1 MKQTKKSIVMTLVAL
16 FVSAT
21 SMWAAGTVT
30 IIKQL
35 NGVQND
41 AAGTVEYVISDQAE
55 AANLCTLTVTPAE
68 GNYISVEYITAVK
81 TVSGN
86 FAQSRRRAPG
96 PDVAEPI
103 AVERTS
109 EVENITG
116 ETEYTFLMP
125 SDEYEYDVEVTV
137 NFQARTSIAGAIVSL
152 EERPTAFVYDG
163 DAKTPAVTSVTLGS
177 DTSLEPANY
186 TVSYENNI
194 NAGDATVKVTGLG
207 IYTGEATTTFVI
219 EKAVLAEL
227 VDLYVSIESWA
238 ADGEPSAPS
247 VEGNLGQGA
256 VTYTYSADGGKTYTS
271 DIPNTVGNYLVKAT
285 IAETQNYLSAE
296 AENEFSIY
304 RELNMFVAGQ
314 EWATYYAS
322 EDLNCPN
329 GLIVYIVTA
338 RESNT
343 LTADEFPYIPANV
356 PVLLQ
361 RPKQA
366 EGPFMAE
373 AYDGDGDVETPDSYT
388 NLLRGVATDTDVT
401 SLSTSNNNDDIYVLY
416 NGEFVKSTSGTIP
429 ANRAYLP
436 IAKEQGAP
444 ARLSIAFGNEE
455 TGISSVAAVK
465 TDNVFF
471 NLGGQRIAQPT
482 KGLYI
487 VNGKKVVLK

>member
-21 SMWAAGTVT
+21 SMWAADIVT

-41 AAGTVEYVISDQAE
+41 AAGTVTSQVSESASAGKI
-55 AANLCTLTVTPAE
+55 CTLTVTPAE
-68 GNYISVEYITAVK
+68 GNYVSLEFITVVK
-81 TVSGN
+81 TVSGTV
-86 FAQSRRRAPG
+86 AQSRRRAPG
-96 PDVAEPI
+96 VAEPI
-103 AVERTS
+103 TVTLPPK
-109 EVENITG
+109 VDITG
-116 ETEYTFLMP
+116 ETEYTFPMP
-125 SDEYEYDVEVTV
+125 GGEYDVEVTV
-137 NFQARTSIAGAIVSL
+137 NFQARTSIAGAEINL
-152 EERPTAFVYDG
+152 ETPPEEAYLVYNG
-163 DAKTPAVTSVTLGS
+163 DAKTLPVTSVTLGN
-177 DTSLEPANY
+177 DILEEGQYSVA
-186 TVSYENNI
+186 YENNI

-219 EKAVLAEL
+219 EKAEL
-227 VDLYVSIESWA
+227 SELRVNIESWA
-238 ADGEPSAPS
+238 ADREPNAPS

-256 VTYTYSADGGKTYTS
+256 VTYTYSDDGDSYTS
-271 DIPNTVGNYLVKAT
+271 TVPTAVGNYLVKAT
-285 IAETQNYLSAE
+285 IAETDNYQAGE

-304 RELNMFVAGQ
+304 REINMSANQ

-322 EDLNCPN
+322 EDLSCPN

-338 RESNT
+338 REGNT
-343 LTADEFPYIPANV
+343 LTATADEIQYIPENV

-361 RPKQA
+361 KAEQV

-373 AYDGDGDVETPDSYT
+373 AYDGDKLNFDT
-388 NLLRGVATDTDVT
+388 NLLVGVATATDVT
-401 SLSTSNNNDDIYVLY
+401 SLSTSNDIYVLY

-436 IAKEQGAP
+436 IAKGQGAP

>member
-86 FAQSRRRAPG
+86 LAQSRRRAP
-96 PDVAEPI
+96 DVAEPI
-103 AVERTS
+103 SVTCLTDIED
-109 EVENITG
+109 ITG
-116 ETEYTFLMP
+116 TNQYTFPMP
-125 SDEYEYDVEVTV
+125 GDEYDVEVTV
-137 NFQARTSIAGAIVSL
+137 NFQTRTSIADAIVSL
-152 EERPTAFVYDG
+152 EELPAALVYNG
-163 DAKTPAVTSVTLGS
+163 EAQTVAVTSVTLGN
-177 DTSLEPANY
+177 DILEEGQYSVA
-186 TVSYENNI
+186 YENNT
-194 NAGDATVKVTGLG
+194 NAGMATVKVTGQG
-207 IYTGEATTTFVI
+207 IYTGEATTTFEI
-219 EKAVLAEL
+219 EKAEL
-227 VDLYVSIESWA
+227 SDLVVNIESWA
-238 ADGEPSAPS
+238 ADGEPNAPS

-256 VTYTYSADGGKTYTS
+256 VTYTYSADGESYTS
-271 DIPNTVGNYLVKAT
+271 TVPTAVGQYIVKAT

-314 EWATYYAS
+314 EWATYYTS
-322 EDLNCPN
+322 ENLSCPN

-338 RESNT
+338 REGNV
-343 LTADEFPYIPANV
+343 LTVEEIEYIPENV

-361 RPKQA
+361 NAKRV
-366 EGPFMAE
+366 EGPFTAE
-373 AYDGDGDVETPDSYT
+373 AYMGESISVET
-388 NLLRGVATDTDVT
+388 NLLRGVATATDVT
-401 SLSTSNNNDDIYVLY
+401 SLSASNDNDDIYVLY

-471 NLGGQRIAQPT
+471 NLGGQRIALPT

>member
-41 AAGTVEYVISDQAE
+41 AAGTVEYKTSDQAE

-68 GNYISVEYITAVK
+68 GNYVSMEYITVVK
-81 TVSGN
+81 TISGN
-86 FAQSRRRAPG
+86 LAQSRRRAP
-96 PDVAEPI
+96 DVAEPI
-103 AVERTS
+103 SVTCLTDIED
-109 EVENITG
+109 ITG
-116 ETEYTFLMP
+116 TNQYNFPMP
-125 SDEYEYDVEVTV
+125 GDNYDVEVTV
-137 NFQARTSIAGAIVSL
+137 NFQARTSIADAVINL
-152 EERPTAFVYDG
+152 EELTTALVYNG
-163 DAKTPAVTSVTLGS
+163 EEQIRAVTSVTLGNEI
-177 DTSLEPANY
+177 LEEGQYSVA
-186 TVSYENNI
+186 YENNI
-194 NAGDATVKVTGLG
+194 NAGTATVKVTGQD
-207 IYTGEATTTFVI
+207 IYTGEATTTFEI
-219 EKAVLAEL
+219 TKAEL
-227 VDLYVSIESWA
+227 PELEVNIESWA
-238 ADGEPSAPS
+238 ADGEPNAPS
-247 VEGNLGQGA
+247 VEGNLGQGE
-256 VTYTYSADGGKTYTS
+256 VTYTYSDDGGNTYTS

-285 IAETQNYLSAE
+285 IAETQNYQSGE
-296 AENEFSIY
+296 ASNRFSIY

-322 EDLNCPN
+322 ENLECPN

-338 RESNT
+338 REGNT
-343 LTADEFPYIPANV
+343 LMADELQYIPANV
-356 PVLLQ
+356 PVLL
-361 RPKQA
+361 RNAKEA
-366 EGPFMAE
+366 EGPFTAE
-373 AYDGDGDVETPDSYT
+373 AYDGEILDFDTTT
-388 NLLRGVATDTDVT
+388 NLLRGVATATDVT
-401 SLSTSNNNDDIYVLY
+401 SLSTSNANADIYVLY

-436 IAKEQGAP
+436 IAKEQNAG

>member
-41 AAGTVEYVISDQAE
+41 AAGTVTQAVSE
-55 AANLCTLTVTPAE
+55 SASAGKICTLTVTPAE
-68 GNYISVEYITAVK
+68 GNYVSLEYITVVK

-86 FAQSRRRAPG
+86 LAQSRRRAPG
-96 PDVAEPI
+96 VAEPI
-103 AVERTS
+103 AVTLPP
-109 EVENITG
+109 EVEENITG
-116 ETEYTFLMP
+116 ETEYTFPMP
-125 SDEYEYDVEVTV
+125 GGEYDVEVTV
-137 NFQARTSIAGAIVSL
+137 NFQARTSIAGAEINL
-152 EERPTAFVYDG
+152 ETPPEEAYLVYNG
-163 DAKTPAVTSVTLGS
+163 DAKTLPVTSVTLGN
-177 DTSLEPANY
+177 DILEEGQYSVA
-186 TVSYENNI
+186 YENNI

-219 EKAVLAEL
+219 EKAEL
-227 VDLYVSIESWA
+227 SELRVNIESWA
-238 ADGEPSAPS
+238 ADREPNAPS

-256 VTYTYSADGGKTYTS
+256 VTYTYSDDGDSYTS
-271 DIPNTVGNYLVKAT
+271 TVPTAVGNYLVKAT
-285 IAETQNYLSAE
+285 IAETDNYQAGE

-304 RELNMFVAGQ
+304 REINMSANQ

-322 EDLNCPN
+322 EDLSCPN

-338 RESNT
+338 REGNT
-343 LTADEFPYIPANV
+343 LTATAAEFQYIPANE

-361 RPKQA
+361 NAKQA
-366 EGPFMAE
+366 EGPFTAE
-373 AYDGDGDVETPDSYT
+373 AYDGDVETPDSYT
-388 NLLRGVATDTDVT
+388 NLLVGVATATDVT
-401 SLSTSNNNDDIYVLY
+401 SLSTSNDIYVLY
-416 NGEFVKSTSGTIP
+416 NGEFVKSTSGKIP

-436 IAKEQGAP
+436 IAKGQGAP

>member
-68 GNYISVEYITAVK
+68 GNYVSMEYITVVK
-81 TVSGN
+81 TISGN
-86 FAQSRRRAPG
+86 LAQSRRRAP
-96 PDVAEPI
+96 DVAEPI
-103 AVERTS
+103 SVTCLTDIED
-109 EVENITG
+109 ITG
-116 ETEYTFLMP
+116 TNQYTFPMP
-125 SDEYEYDVEVTV
+125 GDNYDVEVTV
-137 NFQARTSIAGAIVSL
+137 NFQARASIADAEINL
-152 EERPTAFVYDG
+152 EELPAALVYNG
-163 DAKTPAVTSVTLGS
+163 EAQTVAVTSVTLGN
-177 DTSLEPANY
+177 DILEEGQYSVA
-186 TVSYENNI
+186 YENNI
-194 NAGDATVKVTGLG
+194 NAGMATVKVTGQG
-207 IYTGEATTTFVI
+207 IYTGEATTTFEI
-219 EKAVLAEL
+219 EKAEL
-227 VDLYVSIESWA
+227 SDLVVNIESWA
-238 ADGEPSAPS
+238 ADGEPNAPS

-256 VTYTYSADGGKTYTS
+256 VTYTYSADGESYTS
-271 DIPNTVGNYLVKAT
+271 TVPTAVGQYIVKAT

-314 EWATYYAS
+314 EWATYYTS
-322 EDLNCPN
+322 ENLSCPN

-338 RESNT
+338 REGNV
-343 LTADEFPYIPANV
+343 LTVEEIEYIPENV

-361 RPKQA
+361 NAKFA
-366 EGPFMAE
+366 AGPFTAE
-373 AYDGDGDVETPDSYT
+373 AYDGEILDFET
-388 NLLRGVATDTDVT
+388 NLLRGVATATDVT
-401 SLSTSNNNDDIYVLY
+401 SLSTSNDNADIYVLY
-416 NGEFVKSTSGTIP
+416 NGEFVKSTSGTIL

>member
-41 AAGTVEYVISDQAE
+41 AAGTVEYETSDQAE

-68 GNYISVEYITAVK
+68 GNYVSMEYITVVK
-81 TVSGN
+81 TISGN
-86 FAQSRRRAPG
+86 LAQSRRRAP
-96 PDVAEPI
+96 DVAEPI
-103 AVERTS
+103 SVTCLTDIED
-109 EVENITG
+109 ITG
-116 ETEYTFLMP
+116 TNQYTFPMP
-125 SDEYEYDVEVTV
+125 SDEYDLEVTV
-137 NFQARTSIAGAIVSL
+137 NFQARTSIADAIVSL
-152 EERPTAFVYDG
+152 EELPTALVYNG
-163 DAKTPAVTSVTLGS
+163 EEQILAVTSVTLGNEI
-177 DTSLEPANY
+177 LEEGQYSVA
-186 TVSYENNI
+186 YENNI
-194 NAGDATVKVTGLG
+194 NAGMATVKVTGQG
-207 IYTGEATTTFVI
+207 IYTGEATTTFEI
-219 EKAVLAEL
+219 EKAEL
-227 VDLYVSIESWA
+227 SDLVVNIESWA
-238 ADGEPSAPS
+238 ADGEPNAPS

-256 VTYTYSADGGKTYTS
+256 VTYTYSADGESYTS
-271 DIPNTVGNYLVKAT
+271 TVPTAVGQYIVKAT
-285 IAETQNYLSAE
+285 IAETQNYLSGE

-314 EWATYYAS
+314 EWATYYTS
-322 EDLNCPN
+322 ENLSCPN

-338 RESNT
+338 REGNT
-343 LTADEFPYIPANV
+343 LTAEELQYIPANV

-361 RPKQA
+361 NAKFV
-366 EGPFMAE
+366 EGPFTAE
-373 AYDGDGDVETPDSYT
+373 AYMGEPISVET
-388 NLLRGVATDTDVT
+388 NLLRGVATATDVT
-401 SLSTSNNNDDIYVLY
+401 SLSASNDNDDIYVLY

>member
-68 GNYISVEYITAVK
+68 GNYVSMEYITVVK
-81 TVSGN
+81 TISGN
-86 FAQSRRRAPG
+86 LAQSRRRAP
-96 PDVAEPI
+96 DVAEPI
-103 AVERTS
+103 SVTCLTDIED
-109 EVENITG
+109 ITG
-116 ETEYTFLMP
+116 TNQYTFPMP
-125 SDEYEYDVEVTV
+125 GDNYDVEVTV
-137 NFQARTSIAGAIVSL
+137 NFQARTSIADAEINL
-152 EERPTAFVYDG
+152 EELPAALVYNG
-163 DAKTPAVTSVTLGS
+163 EAQTVAVTSVTLGNVI
-177 DTSLEPANY
+177 LEEGQYSVA
-186 TVSYENNI
+186 YENNI
-194 NAGDATVKVTGLG
+194 NAGMATVKVTGQG
-207 IYTGEATTTFVI
+207 IYTGEATTTFEI
-219 EKAVLAEL
+219 EKAALSDL
-227 VDLYVSIESWA
+227 VVNIESWA
-238 ADGEPSAPS
+238 ADGEPNAPS

-256 VTYTYSADGGKTYTS
+256 VTYTYSADGGDSYTS
-271 DIPNTVGNYLVKAT
+271 TVPTAVGNYLVKAT
-285 IAETQNYLSAE
+285 VAETDNYQAGE

-304 RELNMFVAGQ
+304 REINMSANQ
-314 EWATYYAS
+314 EWATYYTS
-322 EDLNCPN
+322 ENLSCPN

-338 RESNT
+338 REGNT
-343 LTADEFPYIPANV
+343 LTAEELQYIPANV

-361 RPKQA
+361 NAKRV
-366 EGPFMAE
+366 EGPFTAE
-373 AYDGDGDVETPDSYT
+373 AYDGEILDFDTTP
-388 NLLRGVATDTDVT
+388 NLLRGVATATDVT
-401 SLSTSNNNDDIYVLY
+401 SLSTSNDNADIYVLY

>member
-21 SMWAAGTVT
+21 SMFAEKVN

-41 AAGTVEYVISDQAE
+41 AAGTVEYETSDQAE

-68 GNYISVEYITAVK
+68 GNYVSMEYITVVK
-81 TVSGN
+81 TISGN
-86 FAQSRRRAPG
+86 LAQSRRRAPN
-96 PDVAEPI
+96 VAKPI
-103 AVERTS
+103 SVTCLTDIED
-109 EVENITG
+109 ITG
-116 ETEYTFLMP
+116 TNQYSFTMP
-125 SDEYEYDVEVTV
+125 ADECDVEVTV
-137 NFQARTSIAGAIVSL
+137 NFQARTSIAGAEINL
-152 EERPTAFVYDG
+152 GTPPEEAYLVYNG
-163 DAKTPAVTSVTLGS
+163 EAKILPVTSVTLSNG
-177 DTSLEPANY
+177 TSLEPANY

-194 NAGDATVKVTGLG
+194 NAGNATVKVTGQG
-207 IYTGEATTTFVI
+207 IYTGEATAPFVI
-219 EKAVLAEL
+219 EKAVLPK
-227 VDLYVSIESWA
+227 VTVFIESWA
-238 ADGEPSAPS
+238 ADGEPNAPS

-256 VTYTYSADGGKTYTS
+256 VTYTYSDDGGDTYTS
-271 DIPNTVGNYLVKAT
+271 DIPTAVGNYRVKAT
-285 IAETQNYLSAE
+285 IAETQNYQSGE
-296 AENEFSIY
+296 GSSRFSIY
-304 RELNMFVAGQ
+304 RKLNMFSGEQ
-314 EWATYYAS
+314 EWATYYIS
-322 EDLNCPN
+322 EDLTVPN
-329 GLIVYIVTA
+329 SLLAYVVTA
-338 RESNT
+338 QEDNV
-343 LTADEFPYIPANV
+343 LTVEEIEYIPANV

-361 RPKQA
+361 KAEQV

-373 AYDGDGDVETPDSYT
+373 AYDGETLDSNTLESYT
-388 NLLRGVATDTDVT
+388 DLLHGVATPTDVT
-401 SLSTSNNNDDIYVLY
+401 SLSTSNDIYVLY

-436 IAKEQGAP
+436 IAKGQGAP

>member
-21 SMWAAGTVT
+21 SMFAGNV
-30 IIKQL
+30 IIVKQL

-41 AAGTVEYVISDQAE
+41 AAGTVEYETSDQAE

-68 GNYISVEYITAVK
+68 GNYVSMEYITVVK
-81 TVSGN
+81 TISGN
-86 FAQSRRRAPG
+86 LAQSRRRAP
-96 PDVAEPI
+96 DVAEPI
-103 AVERTS
+103 SVTCLTDIED
-109 EVENITG
+109 ITG
-116 ETEYTFLMP
+116 TNQYNFPMP
-125 SDEYEYDVEVTV
+125 GDEYDVEVTV
-137 NFQARTSIAGAIVSL
+137 NFQARTSIADAVINL
-152 EERPTAFVYDG
+152 EELTTALVYNG
-163 DAKTPAVTSVTLGS
+163 EEQILAVTSVTLGNEI
-177 DTSLEPANY
+177 LEEGQYSVA
-186 TVSYENNI
+186 YENNI
-194 NAGDATVKVTGLG
+194 NAGTATVKVTGLG
-207 IYTGEATTTFVI
+207 IYTGEATTTFEI
-219 EKAVLAEL
+219 TKAEL
-227 VDLYVSIESWA
+227 PELEVNIESWA
-238 ADGEPSAPS
+238 ADGEPNAPS

-256 VTYTYSADGGKTYTS
+256 VTYTYSADGGNTYTS

-285 IAETQNYLSAE
+285 IAETQNYQSGE

-338 RESNT
+338 REGNT
-343 LTADEFPYIPANV
+343 LTAEELQYIPANV

-361 RPKQA
+361 NAKYA
-366 EGPFMAE
+366 AGPFTAE
-373 AYDGDGDVETPDSYT
+373 AYMDEPISVET
-388 NLLRGVATDTDVT
+388 NLLRGVATATDVT
-401 SLSTSNNNDDIYVLY
+401 SLSTSNGNADIYVLY
-416 NGEFVKSTSGTIP
+416 NGEFVKSTSGMIP

-436 IAKEQGAP
+436 IAKEQSAP
-444 ARLSIAFGNEE
+444 ARLSITFGNEE

>member
-86 FAQSRRRAPG
+86 LAQSRRRAP
-96 PDVAEPI
+96 DVAEPI
-103 AVERTS
+103 SVTCLTDIED
-109 EVENITG
+109 ITG
-116 ETEYTFLMP
+116 TNQYTFPMP
-125 SDEYEYDVEVTV
+125 GDNYDVEVTV
-137 NFQARTSIAGAIVSL
+137 NFQARTSIADAVIHL
-152 EERPTAFVYDG
+152 EELPEEAALVYDG
-163 DAKTPAVTSVTLGS
+163 EEQILAVTSVTLGN
-177 DTSLEPANY
+177 DILEEGQYSVA
-186 TVSYENNI
+186 YENNI
-194 NAGDATVKVTGLG
+194 NAGTATVKVTGQG
-207 IYTGEATTTFVI
+207 IYTGEATATFEI
-219 EKAVLAEL
+219 TKAEL
-227 VDLYVSIESWA
+227 SDLVVNIESWA
-238 ADGEPSAPS
+238 ADGEPNAPS

-256 VTYTYSADGGKTYTS
+256 VTYTYSADGGDSYTS
-271 DIPNTVGNYLVKAT
+271 TVPTAVGNYIVKAT
-285 IAETQNYLSAE
+285 IAETQNYQSAV
-296 AENEFSIY
+296 AYGNFSIY
-304 RELNMFVAGQ
+304 REINMSANQ
-314 EWATYYAS
+314 EWATYYTS
-322 EDLNCPN
+322 ENLSCPN

-338 RESNT
+338 REGNT
-343 LTADEFPYIPANV
+343 LTVEEIEYIPENV

-361 RPKQA
+361 NAKFV
-366 EGPFMAE
+366 EGPFTAE
-373 AYDGDGDVETPDSYT
+373 AYDGEILDFET
-388 NLLRGVATDTDVT
+388 NLLRGVATATDVT
-401 SLSTSNNNDDIYVLY
+401 SLSASNDNDDIYVLY

>member
-41 AAGTVEYVISDQAE
+41 AAGTVEYETSDQAE

-68 GNYISVEYITAVK
+68 GNYVSMEYITVVK
-81 TVSGN
+81 TISGN
-86 FAQSRRRAPG
+86 LAQSRRRAP
-96 PDVAEPI
+96 DVAEPI
-103 AVERTS
+103 SVTCLTDIED
-109 EVENITG
+109 ITG
-116 ETEYTFLMP
+116 TNQYNFPMP
-125 SDEYEYDVEVTV
+125 GDEYDVEVTV
-137 NFQARTSIAGAIVSL
+137 NFQARTSIADAIINL
-152 EERPTAFVYDG
+152 EELTTALVYDG
-163 DAKTPAVTSVTLGS
+163 EEQILAVTSVKLGN
-177 DTSLEPANY
+177 DILEEDQYSVA
-186 TVSYENNI
+186 YENNI
-194 NAGDATVKVTGLG
+194 NAGTATVKVTGQG
-207 IYTGEATTTFVI
+207 IYTGEATTTFEI
-219 EKAVLAEL
+219 EKAEL
-227 VDLYVSIESWA
+227 SDLVVNIESWA
-238 ADGEPSAPS
+238 ADGEPNAPS

-256 VTYTYSADGGKTYTS
+256 VTYTYSADGESYTS
-271 DIPNTVGNYLVKAT
+271 TVPTAVGQYIVKAT

-314 EWATYYAS
+314 EWATYYTS
-322 EDLNCPN
+322 ENLSCPN

-338 RESNT
+338 REGNT
-343 LTADEFPYIPANV
+343 LTVEEIEYIPENV

-361 RPKQA
+361 NAKFV
-366 EGPFMAE
+366 EGPFTAE
-373 AYDGDGDVETPDSYT
+373 AYDGEILDFET
-388 NLLRGVATDTDVT
+388 NLLRGVATATDVT
-401 SLSTSNNNDDIYVLY
+401 SLSASNDNADIYVLY

>member
-21 SMWAAGTVT
+21 SMFAGNVN
-30 IIKQL
+30 IVKQL

-41 AAGTVEYVISDQAE
+41 AAGTVEYETSDQAE

-68 GNYISVEYITAVK
+68 GNYVSMEYITVVK
-81 TVSGN
+81 TISGN
-86 FAQSRRRAPG
+86 LAQSRRRAP
-96 PDVAEPI
+96 DVAEPI
-103 AVERTS
+103 SVTCLTDIED
-109 EVENITG
+109 ITG
-116 ETEYTFLMP
+116 TNQYTFPMP
-125 SDEYEYDVEVTV
+125 GDEYEVEVTV
-137 NFQARTSIAGAIVSL
+137 NFQARTSIADAEINL
-152 EERPTAFVYDG
+152 EELPAALVYNG
-163 DAKTPAVTSVTLGS
+163 EEQILAVTSVKLGN
-177 DTSLEPANY
+177 DILEEGQYSVA
-186 TVSYENNI
+186 YENNI
-194 NAGDATVKVTGLG
+194 NAGAATVKVTGLG

-219 EKAVLAEL
+219 EKAEL
-227 VDLYVSIESWA
+227 SDLVVNIESWA
-238 ADGEPSAPS
+238 ADGEPNAPS

-256 VTYTYSADGGKTYTS
+256 VTYTYSADGGDSYTS
-271 DIPNTVGNYLVKAT
+271 TVPTAVGNYLVKAT
-285 IAETQNYLSAE
+285 VAETDNYQAGE

-304 RELNMFVAGQ
+304 REINMSANQ
-314 EWATYYAS
+314 EWATYYTS
-322 EDLNCPN
+322 ENLSCPN

-338 RESNT
+338 REGNT
-343 LTADEFPYIPANV
+343 LTAEELQYIPANV

-361 RPKQA
+361 NAKRV
-366 EGPFMAE
+366 EGPFTAE
-373 AYDGDGDVETPDSYT
+373 AYDGEILDFDTTP
-388 NLLRGVATDTDVT
+388 NLLRGVATATDVT
-401 SLSTSNNNDDIYVLY
+401 SLSTSNDNADIYVLY

-471 NLGGQRIAQPT
+471 NLSGQRIAQPT

>member
-86 FAQSRRRAPG
+86 LAQSRRRAP
-96 PDVAEPI
+96 DVAEPI
-103 AVERTS
+103 SVTCLTDIED
-109 EVENITG
+109 ITG
-116 ETEYTFLMP
+116 TNQYTFPMP
-125 SDEYEYDVEVTV
+125 GDNYDVEVTV
-137 NFQARTSIAGAIVSL
+137 NFQARTSIADAIVSL
-152 EERPTAFVYDG
+152 EELPTALVYNG
-163 DAKTPAVTSVTLGS
+163 EAQTLAVTSVTLGNVI
-177 DTSLEPANY
+177 LEEGQYSVA
-186 TVSYENNI
+186 YENNI
-194 NAGDATVKVTGLG
+194 NAGTATVKVTGLG
-207 IYTGEATTTFVI
+207 IYTGEATTTFEI
-219 EKAVLAEL
+219 TKAVLSDL
-227 VDLYVSIESWA
+227 VVNIESWA

-256 VTYTYSADGGKTYTS
+256 VTYTYSADGGDSYTS
-271 DIPNTVGNYLVKAT
+271 TVPTAVGNYLVKAT

-296 AENEFSIY
+296 VENEFSIY

-322 EDLNCPN
+322 ENLSCPN

-338 RESNT
+338 REGNV
-343 LTADEFPYIPANV
+343 LTVEEIEYIPENV

-361 RPKQA
+361 NAKFV
-366 EGPFMAE
+366 EGPFTAE
-373 AYDGDGDVETPDSYT
+373 AYDGEILEFDT
-388 NLLRGVATDTDVT
+388 NLLRGVATATDVT
-401 SLSTSNNNDDIYVLY
+401 SLSTSNANADIYVLY

-436 IAKEQGAP
+436 IAKEQNAG

>member
-68 GNYISVEYITAVK
+68 GNYISVDYITAVK

-103 AVERTS
+103 AVERSS

-116 ETEYTFLMP
+116 ETEYTFPMP
-125 SDEYEYDVEVTV
+125 GGEYDVEVTV

-152 EERPTAFVYDG
+152 QPFPAAPVYSG
-163 DAKTPAVTSVTLGS
+163 QAHTPGVASVSL
-177 DTSLEPANY
+177 DNTSLEPANY

-219 EKAVLAEL
+219 EKAEL
-227 VDLYVSIESWA
+227 SELRVNIESWA
-238 ADGEPSAPS
+238 ADGEPNAPS

-256 VTYTYSADGGKTYTS
+256 VTYTYSDDGDSYTS
-271 DIPNTVGNYLVKAT
+271 TVPTAVGNYLVKAT
-285 IAETQNYLSAE
+285 IAETDNYQAGE

-304 RELNMFVAGQ
+304 RKINMSANQ

-322 EDLNCPN
+322 EDLSCPN

-338 RESNT
+338 REGNT
-343 LTADEFPYIPANV
+343 LTATAMS
-356 PVLLQ
+356 LCCCRMQSKLKA
-361 RPKQA
+361 RSRLRLT
-366 EGPFMAE
+366 MAM
-373 AYDGDGDVETPDSYT
+373 S
-388 NLLRGVATDTDVT
+388 R
-401 SLSTSNNNDDIYVLY
+401 
-416 NGEFVKSTSGTIP
+416 
-429 ANRAYLP
+429 LP
-436 IAKEQGAP
+436 IP
-444 ARLSIAFGNEE
+444 I
-455 TGISSVAAVK
+455 
-465 TDNVFF
+465 
-471 NLGGQRIAQPT
+471 PT
-482 KGLYI
+482 CL
-487 VNGKKVVLK
+487 